1 MGKKAKVNDGKYQ
14 SLKTLV
20 TDKRSWRRQQIIKS
34 RCVTDKQA
42 FLNTSEQRKNQ

>member
-20 TDKRSWRRQQIIKS
+20 TDKRSWRSQQIIKG